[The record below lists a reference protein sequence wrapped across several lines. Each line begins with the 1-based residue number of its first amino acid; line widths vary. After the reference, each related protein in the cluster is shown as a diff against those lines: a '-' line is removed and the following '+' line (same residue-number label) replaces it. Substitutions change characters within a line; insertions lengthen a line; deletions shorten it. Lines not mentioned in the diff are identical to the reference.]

1 MKKVYLLIIE
11 FTCFKCGK
19 EGHKASE
26 CPESDGI
33 IIIFLGN
40 RRGRREITCFK
51 CGKTGHLAK
60 FCKEDGNGDRNESQ
74 NRNIKKHKS
83 KGFGFSDDSNSET
96 ESYSISPV
104 NVDNEWSNKQIK
116 RMPPPP
122 PPLPEEVE
130 EDDTYDSFIYYSR
143 TTENIKEDKEV
154 ITDKEQ
160 FLSERRNNYWG
171 VPVIGSSYQKPVNKS
186 TQKYLYFI

>member
-1 MKKVYLLIIE
+1 MSWKWWYYYYI
-11 FTCFKCGK
+11 
-19 EGHKASE
+19 
-26 CPESDGI
+26 
-33 IIIFLGN
+33 LGN

-60 FCKEDGNGDRNESQ
+60 FCKEDGNGDRSERQ
-74 NRNIKKHKS
+74 NRNIRKHKS

-96 ESYSISPV
+96 ENYSISPV
-104 NVDNEWSNKQIK
+104 NVENEWSNKQIK
-116 RMPPPP
+116 RIPPPP

-143 TTENIKEDKEV
+143 TTESIKEDKEV

-171 VPVIGSSYQKPVNKS
+171 VPVIGSSHQKPVNKS